1 MLIRLLLMLFLVAH
15 GLAHLPGFLVPWRL
29 ATLPEL
35 PYRTTLLAGRLEV
48 GEAGIRAVGV
58 VWLSLAL
65 TFAILS
71 VGVYLRSPWV
81 VNGVIGGAA
90 LSIVLS
96 ILAWPEARLGIL
108 ANLAVLGL
116 LFLALRWGGL
126 NPG

>member
-1 MLIRLLLMLFLVAH
+1 MLIRLLLMLLLVGH

-35 PYRTTLLAGRLEV
+35 PYRTTLLAGRLDV

-58 VWLSLAL
+58 VWLLLAL
-65 TFAILS
+65 TFAVLS

-81 VNGVIGGAA
+81 VNGVMGAAA
-90 LSIVLS
+90 LSFVLS
-96 ILAWPEARLGIL
+96 ILAWPEARVGIL
-108 ANLAVLGL
+108 ANLLVLGL

-126 NPG
+126 APG